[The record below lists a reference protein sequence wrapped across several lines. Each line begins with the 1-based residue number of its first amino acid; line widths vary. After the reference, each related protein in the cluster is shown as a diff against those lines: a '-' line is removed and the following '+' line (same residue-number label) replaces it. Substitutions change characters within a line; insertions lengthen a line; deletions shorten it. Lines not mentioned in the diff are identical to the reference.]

1 MCRSRG
7 GSSVGRA
14 RASQAR
20 GRGFETRPPLL
31 APRVDRRGGGSRG
44 SMGFLGRFGVRIA
57 RRSRWL
63 AARLWLVAAVEIA
76 WITRSH
82 WRRLEPE
89 ERSRLLG
96 LVRKSRFRPSRL
108 SNSERREAAELLE
121 KIDYAHLGGT
131 IAATLLR
138 FRPLGR
144 FVEFELGRP
153 ARARRRAAAAE
164 S

>member
-1 MCRSRG
+1 
-7 GSSVGRA
+7 V
-14 RASQAR
+14 
-20 GRGFETRPPLL
+20 
-31 APRVDRRGGGSRG
+31 
-44 SMGFLGRFGVRIA
+44 GFLGRIGVRIA

-63 AARLWLVAAVEIA
+63 AERLWLVAAAEIA

-131 IAATLLR
+131 IAATLLP
-138 FRPLGR
+138 FRPVGR
-144 FVEFELGRP
+144 FAEFVLGRP
-153 ARARRRAAAAE
+153 ARARRRAAAE
-164 S
+164 G

>member
-1 MCRSRG
+1 MRFP
-7 GSSVGRA
+7 GRI
-14 RASQAR
+14 
-20 GRGFETRPPLL
+20 
-31 APRVDRRGGGSRG
+31 
-44 SMGFLGRFGVRIA
+44 GVRIA

-63 AARLWLVAAVEIA
+63 AERLWLVAAAEIA
-76 WITRSH
+76 LITRSH

-89 ERSRLLG
+89 ERSRLIALA
-96 LVRKSRFRPSRL
+96 RKSRFRPSRL
-108 SNSERREAAELLE
+108 SNGERQEAAELLD

-131 IAATLLR
+131 VASTLLP

-144 FVEFELGRP
+144 LVELVLGRP